1 MKALILAAGYGSR
14 LRALGPSKPLVPVA
28 GTPLIEH
35 VLAGAA
41 AAGIAEFV
49 VVTGHRADQVE
60 AFLDGAATR
69 LGLGIETVRVDDCS
83 RPNGFSV
90 AAGAARIGGEFLLFM
105 ADHLFDPAIVRRLL
119 AADATDGVRLVVDR
133 NIASPL
139 TDLDDA
145 TKVAVDRDGAILR
158 IGKTLADYNA
168 IDTGLFRAAPALAEA
183 VLEAAAEGRP
193 GSLSDGVQRLA
204 DSGRATTLD
213 LGQGWWIDV
222 DDARSHAL
230 AEAAHRQSE
239 IRGYAA

>member
-14 LRALGPSKPLVPVA
+14 LRALGLSKPLVPVA

-35 VLAGAA
+35 VLTGAA

-49 VVTGHRADQVE
+49 VVTGHQADPLE
-60 AFLDGAATR
+60 EFLAAAAPR
-69 LGLGIETVRVDDCS
+69 LGLRIETVRVDDFS

-90 AAGAARIGGEFLLFM
+90 AAGAARIAGEFLLLM

-119 AADATDGVRLVVDR
+119 AGGATDGVRLVVDR
-133 NIASPL
+133 NLASPL
-139 TDLDDA
+139 IDLDDA
-145 TKVAVDRDGAILR
+145 TKVALGPEGAILR

-168 IDTGLFRAAPALAEA
+168 IDTGIFRAGPALAEA

-204 DSGRATTLD
+204 DRGRAETMD

-222 DDARSHAL
+222 DDARSHAF
-230 AEAAHRQSE
+230 AEAARRRSE